1 MPAAGEGRVLAFAE
15 QLVQLLE
22 QGRKSATYKFAVVL
36 GLMDLCIEH
45 ASAKGEAPQSVT
57 THQLAQKVLE
67 LYWPHSRPFIGCG
80 DEAARDAEEKVL
92 KQSRG
97 GQVEVLSLIE
107 RFQRN
112 HKIDASANLARARAR
127 SAAAFDKLV
136 REVEWKLVE
145 MPLPKLQRVG
155 GKNYPFIY
163 TINWGDDVKRSEFN
177 SAARFDNNIY
187 FTDDHETGNHLL
199 RLNALLR
206 PLIEAAW
213 THEVAT
219 FNRGTVHELQL
230 EEFLF
235 GRDRISLAPVR
246 GPLDELQSHRCFY
259 CDGSTARGAVQ
270 VDHFLPWAKFPTNA
284 LENLVVAHDSCN
296 LQKSDHLA
304 AVVHLRRWRQFTA
317 GNAVALDD
325 IAREAE
331 WERAAAATTSAS
343 RVLYL
348 RQPQGAPLWLRRAEF
363 VPLDPAELRGL

>member
-1 MPAAGEGRVLAFAE
+1 VLAFAE
-15 QLVQLLE
+15 QLVQLLK

-45 ASAKGEAPQSVT
+45 ASKQGEAPQSVT
-57 THQLAQKVLE
+57 THQLAHKVLE
-67 LYWPHSRPFIGCG
+67 LYWPHSRPFVGREG
-80 DEAARDAEEKVL
+80 EGALDREETVL
-92 KQSRG
+92 KQNRG
-97 GQVEVLSLIE
+97 GQVEVLGLIE
-107 RFQRN
+107 RFQRS
-112 HKIDASANLARARAR
+112 HKIDATANLVRARAR
-127 SAAAFDKLV
+127 GGAAFDMLV

-155 GKNYPFIY
+155 GKSYSFIY

-177 SAARFDNNIY
+177 DASRFDNNIY

-199 RLNALLR
+199 RLNSLLR
-206 PLIEAAW
+206 PLIESAW
-213 THEVAT
+213 TQEVAA
-219 FNRGTVHELQL
+219 FNRSTVPELQL

-235 GRDRISLAPVR
+235 GRDRISLAAVR
-246 GPLDELQSHRCFY
+246 DPLAELQSHRCFY
-259 CDGSTARGAVQ
+259 CDGSAARGAVQ

-284 LENLVVAHDSCN
+284 LENLVVAHDRCN

-304 AVVHLRRWRQFTA
+304 AVVHLRRWREFTV
-317 GNAVALDD
+317 GNAVALDE

-363 VPLDPAELRGL
+363 VPLDPVELWGL